1 MFFILIVSG
10 LQQTFTLKFSER
22 QRTHLL
28 EKFLSF
34 VKVTLPFSQIV

>member
-1 MFFILIVSG
+1 MFLILIVSG

-28 EKFLSF
+28 EKFLSSEF
-34 VKVTLPFSQIV
+34 TGLNYIP